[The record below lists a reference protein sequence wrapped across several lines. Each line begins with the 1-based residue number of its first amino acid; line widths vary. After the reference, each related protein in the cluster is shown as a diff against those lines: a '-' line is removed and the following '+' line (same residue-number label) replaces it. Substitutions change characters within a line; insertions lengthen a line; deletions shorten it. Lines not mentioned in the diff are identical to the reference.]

1 MNPTATPMPRRSA
14 TATINA
20 TTKVSHLYRF
30 MRFPYKRLAYGRLRI
45 LQADAHMNRVL
56 HLAVYFATP
65 IDWAGEEP
73 AEEGILTPEDVSSPV
88 DWAALLTD
96 FIDEID
102 DVVRV

>member
-30 MRFPYKRLAYGRLRI
+30 MRGPYKRLAYGRLRM
-45 LQADAHMNRVL
+45 LQADAHMNRML
-56 HLAVYFATP
+56 HLAVYFASP
-65 IDWAGEEP
+65 IDWAVETGDEP

-88 DWAALLTD
+88 DWAALLVDLFDGT
-96 FIDEID
+96 
-102 DVVRV
+102 V

>member
-1 MNPTATPMPRRSA
+1 MPRRPA
-14 TATINA
+14 AATINA

-30 MRFPYKRLAYGRLRI
+30 MRGPYKRLAYGRLRI

-65 IDWAGEEP
+65 IDWAAEIGEEP

-88 DWAALLTD
+88 DWAALLVDFSDGTD
-96 FIDEID
+96 
-102 DVVRV
+102 VCV